1 MDTSVAL
8 IADYASALRYTDLP
22 VAVVHDC
29 KRRVIDTLGC
39 GLGAFDAEP
48 SRIARKIALRAQL
61 CKGARLL
68 GTAHRTLPELATFAN
83 GVMIRYLDGND
94 FYPDESGGGHPSDVI
109 SAVLAATD
117 VCAAD
122 GRNAIT
128 AITLAYEVF
137 HNLLRSVSM
146 REHGLDHV
154 FYAGVASAVGAA
166 KVLGLS
172 REQIANA
179 VALAITPNFPL
190 GATRRGNLSMW
201 KGSAAGNAARN
212 GVFAALLAAEGMTG
226 PEKPVEGAHGM
237 KDLLGKFDLAPFAS
251 NGPFH
256 ITDASLK
263 YYLAVGHSQSPI
275 TAALQLRSKF
285 APEDLAAVTIH
296 TYRASWSEIGSE
308 REKWHPTTRETADH
322 SLPFIIAA
330 VLIDGRFSDEIFAP
344 ERLRDPRIHRLT
356 DKISVLDD
364 AELSRQF
371 PRLIPC
377 RIELMTNDGQRRI
390 SAVEYPRGHA
400 KNPMT
405 DDEVNEKF
413 RGLTER
419 VLPKHDVDRAL
430 DLLWKLDQAASL
442 DSIFES
448 LQISN
453 LDSDPCRSQES
464 R

>member
-1 MDTSVAL
+1 MDTNVAL
-8 IADYASALRYTDLP
+8 IADYASAVSYADLP
-22 VAVVHDC
+22 PAVVHDC

-48 SRIARKIALRAQL
+48 SRIARKLALRADIPH
-61 CKGARLL
+61 GARVL
-68 GTAHRTLPELATFAN
+68 GTHHRTLPELATFAN
-83 GVMIRYLDGND
+83 GVMVRYLDGKD

-109 SAVLAATD
+109 AAILAAGE
-117 VCAAD
+117 VAKVD
-122 GRNAIT
+122 GKTIVT

-137 HNLLRSVSM
+137 HNFLRSVSM
-146 REHGLDHV
+146 RENGLDHV
-154 FYAGVASAVGAA
+154 FYAGVGSAVGAA
-166 KVLGLS
+166 KVLGLN
-172 REQIANA
+172 RQQIANA
-179 VALAITPNFPL
+179 ISLAITPNFPL
-190 GATRRGNLSMW
+190 GATRRGSLSMW
-201 KGSAAGNAARN
+201 KGSAGGNAARN

-237 KDLLGKFDLAPFAS
+237 RELLGEFELAPFAT

-285 APEDLAAVTIH
+285 APEDLQTVTIH

-322 SLPFIIAA
+322 SLPYIIAA
-330 VLIDGRFSDEIFAP
+330 ILIDGRFSDEIFAP
-344 ERLRDPRIHRLT
+344 DRLRDPRIHRLT

-371 PRLIPC
+371 PSLIPC
-377 RIELMTNDGQRRI
+377 RIELTTNDGQRKI

-405 DDEVNEKF
+405 DEEVNDKF
-413 RGLTER
+413 RTLTER
-419 VLPKHDVDRAL
+419 VLPKGTLDHAL
-430 DLLWKLDQAASL
+430 GLLWKLDEADDLDAILAST
-442 DSIFES
+442 
-448 LQISN
+448 QIEVQQ
-453 LDSDPCRSQES
+453 R
-464 R
+464 